1 MLLNAFHPAGRIVF
15 PFSCVILAF
24 VHDRLVSTSVLV
36 DVVYVL
42 GGDVV
47 SAPAAQ
53 LLCDAETAERLLAA
67 AALMGIA
74 RQIMHEIVV
83 ANGLPIDQARRLA
96 AEAAQAA
103 GWISGEDG
111 GTEWLR
117 AG

>member
-1 MLLNAFHPAGRIVF
+1 M
-15 PFSCVILAF
+15 
-24 VHDRLVSTSVLV
+24 LV
-36 DVVYVL
+36 DVVYAL

-47 SAPAAQ
+47 VSPSAQRFVDPA
-53 LLCDAETAERLLAA
+53 LCDAETAERLLAA

-96 AEAAQAA
+96 ADAAAAA
-103 GWISGEDG
+103 GWISGDEG
-111 GTEWLR
+111 GTEWQR

>member
-15 PFSCVILAF
+15 AFSCVILTF
-24 VHDRLVSTSVLV
+24 VHDRQVSTSVLV

-42 GGDVV
+42 GGDVNLT
-47 SAPAAQ
+47 PAAR
-53 LLCDAETAERLLAA
+53 LLSDAETAERLLAA

-96 AEAAQAA
+96 TEAMAAA
-103 GWISGEDG
+103 GWISGDGG

>member
-15 PFSCVILAF
+15 PFPCVILAF
-24 VHDRLVSTSVLV
+24 VHDRQVSTSVLV

-47 SAPAAQ
+47 STPAAQ
-53 LLCDAETAERLLAA
+53 LLCDAETAERLVAA

-83 ANGLPIDQARRLA
+83 ENGLPIEQARRLA
-96 AEAAQAA
+96 AEAATAA
-103 GWISGEDG
+103 GWISGEGG

>member
-1 MLLNAFHPAGRIVF
+1 M
-15 PFSCVILAF
+15 
-24 VHDRLVSTSVLV
+24 LV

-47 SAPAAQ
+47 TTSAQP
-53 LLCDAETAERLLAA
+53 LCDAETAERLLAA

-83 ANGLPIDQARRLA
+83 ENGLPIEQARRLV
-96 AEAAQAA
+96 AEAAAA
-103 GWISGEDG
+103 VGWISGDGG

>member
-1 MLLNAFHPAGRIVF
+1 VD
-15 PFSCVILAF
+15 
-24 VHDRLVSTSVLV
+24 DRVPSTSVLV

-47 SAPAAQ
+47 LTSTALQ
-53 LLCDAETAERLLAA
+53 HCDREVAERLVAA

-74 RQIMHEIVV
+74 RQIMHEI
-83 ANGLPIDQARRLA
+83 AAGGGLPAEQLSRLA
-96 AEAAQAA
+96 TEAADAA
-103 GWISGEDG
+103 GWISGDDN

>member
-1 MLLNAFHPAGRIVF
+1 M
-15 PFSCVILAF
+15 
-24 VHDRLVSTSVLV
+24 LV

-47 SAPAAQ
+47 VTASAQ
-53 LLCDAETAERLLAA
+53 RLCDAETAERLLAA

-83 ANGLPIDQARRLA
+83 TNGLPIEQARRLA
-96 AEAAQAA
+96 TEAAAAA

>member
-15 PFSCVILAF
+15 GYSCVILTF
-24 VHDRLVSTSVLV
+24 VHDRQVSTSVLV

-42 GGDVV
+42 GGDVI
-47 SAPAAQ
+47 STPAAQ
-53 LLCDAETAERLLAA
+53 RLCDAETAERLLAA

-83 ANGLPIDQARRLA
+83 TNGLPIEQARRLA
-96 AEAAQAA
+96 MEAMTAA
-103 GWISGEDG
+103 GWISGDDG

>member
-15 PFSCVILAF
+15 AFSCVILAF
-24 VHDRLVSTSVLV
+24 VHDRQVSTSVLV

-47 SAPAAQ
+47 FSPAAQ
-53 LLCDAETAERLLAA
+53 QLSDAETAERLLAA

-83 ANGLPIDQARRLA
+83 SNGLPIDQATRLVLDA
-96 AEAAQAA
+96 ATAS
-103 GWISGEDG
+103 GWISGNDG